1 VCVVLFCTWTML
13 VALTLTAAA
22 ECPSDERVEICNQ
35 WLAVYCLW
43 CSCGIYWM
51 SNVCCCCSC
60 CCWSASP
67 ARFLLVTKKRRF
79 YWWVTEKPQSEEWRM
94 KSYNWWNLKGSR
106 SIIAK
111 ETRHDF
117 DFELQEVKL
126 QNSLQLKLLWRI
138 EELQKNEIFKVF
150 KVIDNLHPIIRRSW
164 EKRKIL
170 INFLYNF
177 FSFSATFCANRI
189 EKSSE
194 QRHTQKNTA
203 WRDTF
208 LCFSD
213 SLTKQEAWIGFL
225 WFHFFF
231 LMRSNTPKATISE
244 ILQNYKT
251 A

>member
-1 VCVVLFCTWTML
+1 
-13 VALTLTAAA
+13 
-22 ECPSDERVEICNQ
+22 
-35 WLAVYCLW
+35 
-43 CSCGIYWM
+43 
-51 SNVCCCCSC
+51 
-60 CCWSASP
+60 
-67 ARFLLVTKKRRF
+67 
-79 YWWVTEKPQSEEWRM
+79 M

-117 DFELQEVKL
+117 EFELQEVKL

-244 ILQNYKT
+244 ILQNCNNINISFSYFINIRTTLKT
-251 A
+251 SSIELLLACCWCVIIFQLKIYSFLPTKPSFAWCLRNKIRNVKKNIL